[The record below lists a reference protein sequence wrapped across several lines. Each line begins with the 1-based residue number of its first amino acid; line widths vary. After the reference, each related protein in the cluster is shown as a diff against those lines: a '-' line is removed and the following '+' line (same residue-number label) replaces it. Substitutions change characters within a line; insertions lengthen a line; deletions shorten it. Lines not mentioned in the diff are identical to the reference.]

1 MWIHNDTSAFA
12 PELRASKVTTANG
25 TNGTN
30 WRISW
35 NDAWQAITEALR
47 PFPDAAKALLPL
59 VNRLLDECRTLGD
72 PGRPNP
78 EPPVI

>member
-1 MWIHNDTSAFA
+1 MWIHNDTCAFA

-25 TNGTN
+25 TN
-30 WRISW
+30 WRSW
-35 NDAWQAITEALR
+35 NDAWQAIADALR

-78 EPPVI
+78 ETSVI